1 MRDDTPPSLFDLT
14 GSGQRYGRFE
24 PARLTQARVR
34 RSMTKTE
41 LAAEVGVSAA
51 AIGQYEANI
60 NSPRPD
66 VLERL
71 AKALDVRPDFF
82 SIGRPLARLETVNAH
97 FRSLR
102 SARVSDRQKA
112 LATATLVWELTFA
125 LERHVRLP
133 EVDLPDIEPGST
145 PAEAAAALRQHWR
158 LPDGPVKH
166 LVATAESRGIVVA
179 VRPLAEIDAVDAF
192 SVVIVDRPIIIT
204 TPRRTENVFKHR
216 FSIAHEIGH
225 LLLHADSTEHSAA
238 IENQAD
244 EFAAAFLT
252 PAASMDAALPQRLDL
267 ATLDR
272 LGRTWGVSPHSLV
285 RRMVERGRTTES
297 SARRAYQRL
306 AMINDPKADPS
317 SAYRERFRR
326 CSRRP
331 WSSPGSTGP
340 VCLLAEVLKISPGR
354 CGICSASPI
363 RVLSS
368 GSSRTPDAPL
378 PPRLPRH
385 NKQGL

>member
-1 MRDDTPPSLFDLT
+1 MTDGTPILFEVS
-14 GSGQRYGRFE
+14 GSGQTHGRFE

-34 RSMTKTE
+34 RSITKTD

-51 AIGQYEANI
+51 AIGQYEAGV
-60 NSPRPD
+60 NSPRAD

-82 SIGRPLARLETVNAH
+82 GVGRPLARIDTLNAH

-112 LATATLVWELTFA
+112 LAMATLVWELMFT
-125 LERHVRLP
+125 LERYVKLPAADLP
-133 EVDLPDIEPGST
+133 EVEPGTS
-145 PAEAAAALRQHWR
+145 PAEAAAVLRRHWG
-158 LPDGPVKH
+158 LPTGPVKH

-225 LLLHADSTEHSAA
+225 VLLHVDSGRHNAA
-238 IENQAD
+238 VEKEAD

-252 PAASMDAALPQRLDL
+252 PASSIDAHLPQRLDL
-267 ATLDR
+267 LALDR
-272 LGRTWGVSPHSLV
+272 LGRTWGVSPTSLV

-306 AMINDPKADPS
+306 STVYDAKADPT
-317 SAYRERFRR
+317 SAY
-326 CSRRP
+326 
-331 WSSPGSTGP
+331 PGEVPTLLMKAAELAGNHGAP
-340 VCLLAEVLKISPGR
+340 VPVLAEALKISAAQVRDLLGGTDHRPVLRLVDGR
-354 CGICSASPI
+354 
-363 RVLSS
+363 R
-368 GSSRTPDAPL
+368 
-378 PPRLPRH
+378 
-385 NKQGL
+385 

>member
-1 MRDDTPPSLFDLT
+1 MRDDTPSLFDVA
-14 GSGQRYGRFE
+14 SSSQAHGRFE

-34 RSMTKTE
+34 RSVTKAD
-41 LAAEVGVSAA
+41 LASEVGVSAA
-51 AIGQYEANI
+51 AIGQYEAGV
-60 NSPRPD
+60 NSPRAD
-66 VLERL
+66 VLDRL
-71 AKALDVRPDFF
+71 AKALDVRPGFF
-82 SIGRPLARLETVNAH
+82 GVGRPLARIDTVNAH

-133 EVDLPDIEPGST
+133 ELDLPEVGAGSS
-145 PAEAAAALRQHWR
+145 PAEAAALLRRHWG
-158 LPDGPVKH
+158 LPEGPVRH

-179 VRPLAEIDAVDAF
+179 VRPLAEIDTVDAF

-225 LLLHADSTEHSAA
+225 LLLHADSAEHSAA
-238 IENQAD
+238 IEKEAD

-252 PAASMDAALPQRLDL
+252 PASSMDAALPQRLDL
-267 ATLDR
+267 AALDR
-272 LGRTWGVSPHSLV
+272 LGRTWGVSPTSLV

-306 AMINDPKADPS
+306 STVYDAKADPT
-317 SAYRERFRR
+317 SAY
-326 CSRRP
+326 
-331 WSSPGSTGP
+331 PGEVPTLLRKAAELAGDHGAP
-340 VCLLAEVLKISPGR
+340 VPALAEALKIAPSQVRDLLGENDDRP
-354 CGICSASPI
+354 
-363 RVLSS
+363 VLRIV
-368 GSSRTPDAPL
+368 GD
-378 PPRLPRH
+378 
-385 NKQGL
+385 

>member
-1 MRDDTPPSLFDLT
+1 MRNDTPSLFDLP
-14 GSGQRYGRFE
+14 GSGQVHGRFE

-34 RSMTKTE
+34 CSMTKSD

-51 AIGQYEANI
+51 AIGQYEAGV
-60 NSPRPD
+60 NSPRSD
-66 VLERL
+66 VIDRL
-71 AKALDVRPDFF
+71 AKALDVDPSFF
-82 SIGRPLARLETVNAH
+82 GVGRPLARLDTVNAH

-112 LATATLVWELTFA
+112 LATAALVWELTFA
-125 LERHVRLP
+125 LERHIKLP
-133 EVDLPDIEPGST
+133 AVDLPDIQPGT
-145 PAEAAAALRQHWR
+145 RPAEAAALLRRHWG

-166 LVATAESRGIVVA
+166 LVATAEYRGVVVA
-179 VRPLAEIDAVDAF
+179 VRPLGEIDAVDAF

-225 LLLHADSTEHSAA
+225 LLLHANSGEYSAA
-238 IENQAD
+238 NEKEAD

-267 ATLDR
+267 AALDR

-306 AMINDPKADPS
+306 AVVNDPRADPAS
-317 SAYRERFRR
+317 LY
-326 CSRRP
+326 
-331 WSSPGSTGP
+331 PGEVPT
-340 VCLLAEVLKISPGR
+340 LLKKAAALSGDHGGGIPALAQALKISPRLVRDLLGEADQR
-354 CGICSASPI
+354 P
-363 RVLSS
+363 VL
-368 GSSRTPDAPL
+368 
-378 PPRLPRH
+378 RLV
-385 NKQGL
+385 GDE